1 MHKFSQKP
9 SVSDHFLGFQQSVA
23 TRIAWPYSFEKDSL
37 VRWRANIL
45 SSILIV
51 GLITGVFAFAAA
63 AALIVKKNAWGL
75 AFVDS
80 LGLVLCL
87 VFLFVHRIRYEIR
100 AAVSLLMFYVI
111 GMAIILSVGPL
122 SGGPAWLFAF
132 AVIAG
137 VLMGNTAAFAAIILN
152 ALSLAAISI
161 LILTGRWGHDFVF
174 FTSSQAMAAAGVN
187 FIVLNSITAV
197 SVSTLVKGLYQLFR
211 KKEELAEGLA
221 SERSQLIQT
230 KNRLESE
237 VKERKSAETRLQ
249 ENQKLLAQI
258 TKHTSAMVSIHD
270 ADGNYVFASPSHEQL
285 GYTPQDLIGKSGFT
299 MVVEEDIPYLLE
311 NFENAKRKKISSVF
325 LNYRLKNTRGGIH
338 NYQGSFDGII
348 NQDGTLERIIC
359 VGEDITE
366 LRKAQAEKIQALTL
380 AAEAQKL
387 ALVGQVAGKMA
398 HDFNNILGVVMGTA
412 ELAILDCPHEQT
424 RESLQLIFDQ
434 TIRGKNLT
442 KNLVAFARDQ
452 EPKQE
457 FFDIDEK
464 IDLVLNL
471 LKKDL
476 EGIDIKTEYADLL
489 PALLADP
496 GMIEHALVNIFQ
508 NAVHATSMTPS
519 PKIVIRAGVQE
530 KWIVLEIEDNGCG
543 ISETFFDKVFEPSFT
558 LKGSKDTRG
567 AYASGIKGTG
577 YGMAN
582 VKRYIQQH
590 NGSVSI
596 ASELQKGT
604 TVTIRLPV
612 IKRQLT
618 PDEIT
623 GAGIETFITNKHILV
638 VEDEPAIS
646 DIQSRILSQ
655 APCHHTVDIAEDGP
669 AALDLLAEK
678 MYDLISL
685 DYILPG
691 NFTGMDIYRHIR
703 EISKTVPVLFIS
715 GNIEFLESIKELQQK
730 DPHIDHVSKPCM
742 NMDYVKRIHQLLLHQ
757 VSGVSPK
764 MGQPTGQTPE
774 SRAGSL
780 VQKGPE
786 KENAV
791 LPGGDEHILLVDD
804 EKTIVQLQTQ
814 VLEELG
820 YTITSFTDSLAAVD
834 GFQADPEGFD
844 LVITDM
850 AMPRMTGAK
859 LAGEMIAIRSDIPII
874 MCTGF
879 SDRISEETAKFAGIK
894 HLFMKPLVVSDL
906 AFAVRKVLDEAK
918 KKDIQENDGQHC
930 GCIHPGPAGCGQ
942 AGGKTDCAKPRP

>member
-1 MHKFSQKP
+1 MHKLRQKP
-9 SVSDHFLGFQQSVA
+9 SVWDQFLGFQQSVA
-23 TRIAWPYSFEKDSL
+23 HRIAWPYSFEKDSL

-51 GLITGVFAFAAA
+51 GLATGIFAFGAAA
-63 AALIVKKNAWGL
+63 TLIVKKNAWGL
-75 AFVDS
+75 AFIDS
-80 LGLVLCL
+80 LGFVLCL
-87 VFLFVHRIRYEIR
+87 IFLFVHRIRYEIR
-100 AAVSLLMFYVI
+100 ATVSLLMFYVI
-111 GMAIILSVGPL
+111 GMTIIISVGPL

-132 AVIAG
+132 AVISG
-137 VLMGNTAAFAAIILN
+137 VLMGNTAAVAAIIMN
-152 ALSLAAISI
+152 ALSLAVISI
-161 LILTGRWGHDFVF
+161 LVLTDRWEQDFVF

-187 FIVLNSITAV
+187 FIVLNAITAV
-197 SVSTLVKGLYQLFR
+197 SVSTLVKGLFQLFR
-211 KKEELAEGLA
+211 KKEELAEGLET
-221 SERSQLIQT
+221 ERTQLIQT
-230 KNRLESE
+230 KHRLEAE
-237 VKERKSAETRLQ
+237 VKERQSAENRLQ
-249 ENQKLLAQI
+249 ENQKLLSQI
-258 TKHTSAMVSIHD
+258 TKHTSALVSIHD
-270 ADGNYVFASPSHEQL
+270 ADGNYIFASPSHEKL
-285 GYTPQDLIGKSGFT
+285 GYTPHELMGKSGFT
-299 MVVEEDIPYLLE
+299 MVAEADIPYLVG
-311 NFENAKRKKISSVF
+311 NFENAKIKKLSSVF
-325 LNYRLKNTRGGIH
+325 LNYRLKDTRGGIH
-338 NYQGSFDGII
+338 NYQGSFDGIT
-348 NQDGTLERIIC
+348 NPNGSLERIVC

-412 ELAILDCPHEQT
+412 ELAMLDCPHEQT

-442 KNLVAFARDQ
+442 RNLVAFAKDQ

-476 EGIDIKTEYADLL
+476 EGIDIKTEYAENL

-508 NAVHATSMTPS
+508 NAVHATSLTPL

-530 KWIVLEIEDNGCG
+530 KWIVLEIADNGCG
-543 ISETFFDKVFEPSFT
+543 ISKTFFDKVFEPAFT
-558 LKGSKDTRG
+558 LKGSKDSQG
-567 AYASGIKGTG
+567 AYAAGIKGTG

-582 VKRYIQQH
+582 VKRYIRQH

-604 TVTIRLPV
+604 TVTIHLPI
-612 IKRQLT
+612 IKKQLT

-646 DIQSRILSQ
+646 DIQSRILSR
-655 APCHHTVDIAEDGP
+655 APCHHTVDTAEDGP
-669 AALDLLAEK
+669 AAMDLLAENQ
-678 MYDLISL
+678 YDIISL
-685 DYILPG
+685 DYILPE

-703 EISKTVPVLFIS
+703 EKNKTVPILFIS

-730 DPHIDHVSKPCM
+730 DSYIDHVSKPCM
-742 NMDYVKRIHQLLLHQ
+742 NMDYVKKINQLLLDQ
-757 VSGVSPK
+757 ISGAWRGK
-764 MGQPTGQTPE
+764 GQTPE
-774 SRAGSL
+774 LRAASL
-780 VQKGPE
+780 VQAGLE
-786 KENAV
+786 KEKAA

-814 VLEELG
+814 ILEELG
-820 YTITSFTDSLAAVD
+820 YTITSFTDSLEAVD
-834 GFQADPEGFD
+834 RFQADPERVD

-850 AMPRMTGAK
+850 AMPHMTGAK

-879 SDRISEETAKFAGIK
+879 SDRISEETAKYAGIK
-894 HLFMKPLVVSDL
+894 HLLMKPVVMSDL
-906 AFAVRKVLDEAK
+906 ACAVRKVLDEAK
-918 KKDIQENDGQHC
+918 RQRIKDIMEHD
-930 GCIHPGPAGCGQ
+930 
-942 AGGKTDCAKPRP
+942 R

>member
-1 MHKFSQKP
+1 MHRFTQKP
-9 SVSDHFLGFQQSVA
+9 SLWDYFLGFQQSVA
-23 TRIAWPYSFEKDSL
+23 NRIVWPYSFEKDSL

-45 SSILIV
+45 SSILIA
-51 GLITGVFAFAAA
+51 GLIMGVFAFSAAA
-63 AALIVKKNAWGL
+63 TLIVEKNAWGL

-87 VFLFVHRIRYEIR
+87 VFLFVHPIRYEIR

-111 GMAIILSVGPL
+111 GMAIIISVGPL

-137 VLMGNTAAFAAIILN
+137 VLMGNYAAFGAIILN
-152 ALSLAAISI
+152 AVFLAV
-161 LILTGRWGHDFVF
+161 TGWLFSTGIWGHDFVF
-174 FTSSQAMAAAGVN
+174 FNSPQAMAAAGVN
-187 FIVLNSITAV
+187 FIGLNAITAV
-197 SVSTLVKGLYQLFR
+197 SVSTLVKGLFQLFR
-211 KKEELAEGLA
+211 KKEELAEGLV

-230 KNRLESE
+230 KHRLESE
-237 VKERKSAETRLQ
+237 VKERKSAEIRLQ

-258 TKHTSAMVSIHD
+258 TKYTSALVSIHD
-270 ADGNYVFASPSHEQL
+270 ADGNYVFASPSHEKL
-285 GYTPQDLIGKSGFT
+285 GYHPRDLVGKSGST
-299 MVVEEDIPYLLE
+299 MVAEADKAYLLE
-311 NFENAKRKKISSVF
+311 NLKKAKSDKISSTF
-325 LNYRLKNTRGGIH
+325 LDYQLMDTSGKMHFYR
-338 NYQGSFDGII
+338 GSFDAVFAP
-348 NQDGTLERIIC
+348 DGSLERIIS

-366 LRKAQAEKIQALTL
+366 MRKIQAEKIQALTL

-398 HDFNNILGVVMGTA
+398 HDFNNILGVTMGTA

-442 KNLVAFARDQ
+442 RNLVAFARDQ

-476 EGIDIKTEYADLL
+476 EGIDIKTEYVENL

-508 NAVHATSMTPS
+508 NAVHATSMTPL
-519 PKIVIRAGVQE
+519 PRIVIRAGVQE

-543 ISETFFDKVFEPSFT
+543 IPETFFDKVFEPSFT

-567 AYASGIKGTG
+567 SYASGIKGTG

-596 ASELQKGT
+596 TSEIQKGT
-604 TVTIRLPV
+604 TVTIHLPV
-612 IKRQLT
+612 IKKQLT

-623 GAGIETFITNKHILV
+623 GAGIETFVTNKYILV

-646 DIQSRILSQ
+646 NIQSRILSQ
-655 APCHHTVDIAEDGP
+655 APCHHTVDTAEDGP
-669 AALDLLAEK
+669 TALDLLVEK
-678 MYDLISL
+678 AYDLISL

-691 NFTGMDIYRHIR
+691 KYTGMDIYRHIR
-703 EISKTVPVLFIS
+703 ETNKTVPILFIS
-715 GNIEFLESIKELQQK
+715 GNIEFLEAIRELQQK

-742 NMDYVKRIHQLLLHQ
+742 NMDYVKRINQLLLDQ
-757 VSGVSPK
+757 ISGVCPE
-764 MGQPTGQTPE
+764 TDETPE
-774 SRAGSL
+774 TRAASL
-780 VQKGPE
+780 VQEGLE
-786 KENAV
+786 KQNPA
-791 LPGGDEHILLVDD
+791 LPVGDEHILLVDD

-814 VLEELG
+814 ILEELG
-820 YTITSFTDSLAAVD
+820 YTITSFTDSIEAVD

-844 LVITDM
+844 LVVTDM
-850 AMPRMTGAK
+850 AMPHMTGAK
-859 LAGEMIAIRSDIPII
+859 LAGEMIAIRSDISII

-879 SDRISEETAKFAGIK
+879 SDRISEETAKYAGIK
-894 HLFMKPLVVSDL
+894 HLLMKPVVIFDL
-906 AFAVRKVLDEAK
+906 ACAVRKVLDEAK
-918 KKDIQENDGQHC
+918 
-930 GCIHPGPAGCGQ
+930 
-942 AGGKTDCAKPRP
+942 R